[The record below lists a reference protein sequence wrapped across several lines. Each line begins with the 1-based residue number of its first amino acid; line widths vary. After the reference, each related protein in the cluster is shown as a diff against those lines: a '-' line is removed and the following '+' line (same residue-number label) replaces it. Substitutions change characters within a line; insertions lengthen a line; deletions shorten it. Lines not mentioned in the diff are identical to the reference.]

1 MTNSMKGMTAGFIAT
16 AVLSALLMLKS
27 TMALAPHLN
36 IIHLLTQMGSI
47 GTVAAW
53 MDHFIVGTAVW
64 GLLFAAFDAVY
75 EKGAYWLKGLAFGI
89 FAWLMMMI
97 LFMPLAKA
105 GFFGSKIG
113 LEAPTVTLI
122 YHIVYGAVL
131 GVTYGMLTAWMPAK
145 SPETLR
151 QKT

>member
-1 MTNSMKGMTAGFIAT
+1 MSNSMKGMIAGFIAT
-16 AVLSALLMLKS
+16 LVLSALLMLKS

-36 IIHLLTQMGSI
+36 IIYLLTQMGSI

-53 MDHFIVGTAVW
+53 MDHFIVGTVVW
-64 GLLFAAFDAVY
+64 GLLFGAFDAVY
-75 EKGAYWLKGLAFGI
+75 EKGAYWLKGVGFGI

-97 LFMPLAKA
+97 MFLPLAKA

-122 YHIVYGAVL
+122 YHLVFGMVL
-131 GVTYGMLTAWMPAK
+131 GVTYGLLTAWMPDK
-145 SPETLR
+145 STDASP

>member
-16 AVLSALLMLKS
+16 VVLSALLMLKS

-47 GTVAAW
+47 GAVAAW
-53 MDHFIVGTAVW
+53 MDHFIVGTVIW
-64 GLLFAAFDAVY
+64 GLLFGAFDAIY
-75 EKGAYWLKGLAFGI
+75 DKGAYWLKGLGFGV

-97 LFMPLAKA
+97 LFLPLAKA

-113 LEAPTVTLI
+113 LEAPAVTLI
-122 YHIVYGAVL
+122 YHVVYGLVL
-131 GVTYGMLTAWMPAK
+131 GVVYGLLTAWMPLKTTAR
-145 SPETLR
+145 SP